1 MFTENG
7 RYKKSDRAE
16 SASKSIHTFKCSEC
30 STTLELK
37 KIEFGEKVLCPS
49 CGGVMTKFKS

>member
-16 SASKSIHTFKCSEC
+16 SATKKSHTFKCSHC
-30 STTLELK
+30 STTIEITTK
-37 KIEFGEKVLCPS
+37 EFGEKVLCPS